1 MSLVTLQLL
10 DFFEFVVV
18 GVIISILFDFFRAY
32 RSARKINN
40 FMVFIQDIIYFF
52 LVTIIIVF
60 SIINILDSN
69 LRLYI
74 FFAILL
80 GIITYIS
87 IFSKFFLKLYNKFFK
102 TISFIADVILLPI
115 KLYIQIL
122 RKIYKFFEKNIKKC
136 CKKFFYMLS
145 LIYNKLLNI
154 RLKRIKFKREGL
166 KKYE

>member
-10 DFFEFVVV
+10 DFFEFVIV
-18 GVIISILFDFFRAY
+18 GVVISILFDFFRAY

-40 FMVFIQDIIYFF
+40 FTVLIQDIIYFF
-52 LVTIIIVF
+52 LVTIIIIF

-74 FFAILL
+74 FFAMVL

-87 IFSKFFLKLYNKFFK
+87 ILSKFFLKLYNKFFK
-102 TISFIADVILLPI
+102 TISFVVDVIFSPI

-122 RKIYKFFEKNIKKC
+122 RKFYKFFKKNIKKC
-136 CKKFFYMLS
+136 CKKFFYVLS
-145 LIYNKLLNI
+145 LICNKLLNI
-154 RLKRIKFKREGL
+154 RLKEFKIQKRRV

>member
-18 GVIISILFDFFRAY
+18 GVVISIIFDFFRAY
-32 RSARKINN
+32 RSARKTNN
-40 FMVFIQDIIYFF
+40 FMVLIQDIIYFF

-60 SIINILDSN
+60 CIVNILDSN

-80 GIITYIS
+80 GVVTYIS
-87 IFSKFFLKLYNKFFK
+87 ILSKFFLKLYNKFFK
-102 TISFIADVILLPI
+102 TITFIVDLIILPL

-122 RKIYKFFEKNIKKC
+122 RKIYIFFKKYIKKC
-136 CKKFFYMLS
+136 CKKFFYVLS
-145 LIYNKLLNI
+145 LICRKLLNI
-154 RLKRIKFKREGL
+154 RLKGIKFKREGL
-166 KKYE
+166 KKV